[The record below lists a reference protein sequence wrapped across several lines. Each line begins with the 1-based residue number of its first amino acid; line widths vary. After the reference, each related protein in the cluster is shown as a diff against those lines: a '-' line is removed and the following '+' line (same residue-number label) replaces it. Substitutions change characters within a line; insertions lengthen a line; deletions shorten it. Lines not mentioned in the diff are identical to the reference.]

1 MGEDF
6 LLYQLDEI
14 DLKIIQKLQEDAKT
28 PFTKI
33 GKELQ
38 IPDTTVHFRVKK
50 LLENDII
57 RKFTIMVNHEKLGYT
72 VRALLRIEIE
82 KYLLDMFTQSKVEE
96 VVEEL
101 SKVRSGELIA
111 RCESKNEIIAIV
123 STRNSGELIN
133 LMESL
138 RKKEGIRDLDV
149 SVIDQVFEGVPGPAA
164 PAA

>member
-1 MGEDF
+1 MH
-6 LLYQLDEI
+6 LYQLDEI
-14 DLKIIQKLQEDAKT
+14 DMRIIQKLQEDAKT

-57 RKFTIMVNHEKLGYT
+57 RKFTVMVNHEKLGYT

-101 SKVRSGELIA
+101 SNVRSGELIA

-133 LMESL
+133 LMETL

-164 PAA
+164 VTT

>member
-1 MGEDF
+1 MF
-6 LLYQLDEI
+6 LLV
-14 DLKIIQKLQEDAKT
+14 II
-28 PFTKI
+28 
-33 GKELQ
+33 
-38 IPDTTVHFRVKK
+38 
-50 LLENDII
+50 
-57 RKFTIMVNHEKLGYT
+57 
-72 VRALLRIEIE
+72 LLRVEIE

-149 SVIDQVFEGVPGPAA
+149 SVIDQVFEGVPGPTALST
-164 PAA
+164 

>member
-1 MGEDF
+1 VNG
-6 LLYQLDEI
+6 LYRLDEI

-33 GKELQ
+33 GKELN

-57 RKFTIMVNHEKLGYT
+57 KKFTIMVNHEKLGYT

-82 KYLLDMFTQSKVEE
+82 KYLLDMFTEAKVKE

-101 SKVRSGELIA
+101 SKVQSSELIA
-111 RCESKNEIIAIV
+111 RCDSKNEIIAIV

-133 LMESL
+133 LMETL

-149 SVIDQVFEGVPGPAA
+149 SVIDKVYEGVAGLPPIQS
-164 PAA
+164 

>member
-1 MGEDF
+1 MNR
-6 LLYQLDEI
+6 LYRLDEI
-14 DLKIIQKLQEDAKT
+14 DLKIIQKLQEDAKI

-33 GKELQ
+33 GKELN

-50 LLENDII
+50 LIQNDII
-57 RKFTIMVNHEKLGYT
+57 KKFTIMVNHEKLGYT

-82 KYLLDMFTQSKVEE
+82 KYLLDMFTDAKVKE

-101 SKVRSGELIA
+101 SKVQSSELIA
-111 RCESKNEIIAIV
+111 RCDSKNEIIAIV

-133 LMESL
+133 LMETL

-149 SVIDQVFEGVPGPAA
+149 SVIDKVYEGVAGP
-164 PAA
+164 PPIQG

>member
-1 MGEDF
+1 MF
-6 LLYQLDEI
+6 QLDEI

-33 GKELQ
+33 GKELS

-50 LLENDII
+50 LLENEII
-57 RKFTIMVNHEKLGYT
+57 RKFTVLVNHEKLGYT

-82 KYLLDMFTQSKVEE
+82 KYLLEMFTQAKVDE

-101 SKVRSGELIA
+101 AKVRSSELIA

-123 STRNSGELIN
+123 STRSSGELIN
-133 LMESL
+133 LMEIL

-149 SVIDQVFEGVPGPAA
+149 SVIDKVFEGSPGTA
-164 PAA
+164 PAVV

>member
-1 MGEDF
+1 M
-6 LLYQLDEI
+6 YQLDET
-14 DLKIIQKLQEDAKT
+14 DLRIIRKLQEDAKT

-33 GKELQ
+33 GKQLD

-50 LLENDII
+50 LIENDII
-57 RKFTIMVNHEKLGYT
+57 KKFTVLVNHEKLGYT

-82 KYLLDMFTQSKVEE
+82 KYLLEMFTQSKIEE

-101 SKVRSGELIA
+101 QKVESGELIA
-111 RCESKNEIIAIV
+111 RCESKNEIVAIV

-133 LMESL
+133 LMETL

-149 SVIDQVFEGVPGPAA
+149 SVIDEVYEGVPGSNPIAV
-164 PAA
+164 

>member
-1 MGEDF
+1 M
-6 LLYQLDEI
+6 YQLDEI
-14 DLKIIQKLQEDAKT
+14 DMKIIQKLQEDAKT

-33 GKELQ
+33 GKELE

-57 RKFTIMVNHEKLGYT
+57 RKFTVMVNHEKLGYT

-133 LMESL
+133 LMETL

-164 PAA
+164 VTA

>member
-1 MGEDF
+1 M
-6 LLYQLDEI
+6 YQLDEI

-33 GKELQ
+33 GKELG

-50 LLENDII
+50 LLENQII

-133 LMESL
+133 LMETL

-149 SVIDQVFEGVPGPAA
+149 SVIDQVFEGVPGSSPVAV
-164 PAA
+164 

>member
-1 MGEDF
+1 
-6 LLYQLDEI
+6 LYQLDEI
-14 DLKIIQKLQEDAKT
+14 DMRIIQKLQEDAKT

-33 GKELQ
+33 GKELE

-57 RKFTIMVNHEKLGYT
+57 RKFTVMVNHEKLGYT

-111 RCESKNEIIAIV
+111 RCESKNEIIAII

-133 LMESL
+133 LMETL

-164 PAA
+164 VGS

>member
-1 MGEDF
+1 M
-6 LLYQLDEI
+6 YQLDET
-14 DLKIIQKLQEDAKT
+14 DLKIIGKLQEDAKT

-33 GKELQ
+33 GEKLD

-50 LLENDII
+50 LIDNGII
-57 RKFTIMVNHEKLGYT
+57 KKFTVLIDHEKLGYT

-101 SKVRSGELIA
+101 QKVESTELIA
-111 RCESKNEIIAIV
+111 RCESKNEIVAIV
-123 STRNSGELIN
+123 STKNSGELIN
-133 LMESL
+133 MMETL

-149 SVIDQVFEGVPGPAA
+149 SVIDEVFEGGMESPPVASS
-164 PAA
+164 

>member
-1 MGEDF
+1 M
-6 LLYQLDEI
+6 YQLDEI
-14 DLKIIQKLQEDAKT
+14 DMKIIQKLQEDAKT

-33 GKELQ
+33 GKELE

-57 RKFTIMVNHEKLGYT
+57 RKFTVMVNHEKLGYT

-133 LMESL
+133 LMETL

-149 SVIDQVFEGVPGPAA
+149 SVIDQVFEGVPGPATVSA
-164 PAA
+164 